1 MNKIIDFIKNRPYAA
16 VNLAGAALILLTF
29 FFEGLASFGLA
40 ALLLAV
46 IMRSFLPILL
56 IILAIINIAAFF
68 TVDNFKTVPGIILTV
83 FGGSIGAIL
92 AVRDTGDDFPAHKA
106 VKIIFLIKMW
116 LAVWLFFGF
125 LLYEFGL
132 YDFSIFPN

>member
-16 VNLAGAALILLTF
+16 VNLVGAVLVLLTF
-29 FFEGLASFGLA
+29 FFEELASFGLA
-40 ALLLAV
+40 ALILLAF
-46 IMRSFLPILL
+46 IISFLPILL
-56 IILAIINIAAFF
+56 IILVIINIAAFF

-83 FGGSIGAIL
+83 LGGSIGAIL
-92 AVRDTGDDFPAHKA
+92 AVCDTGEDFPAHKA

-116 LAVWLFFGF
+116 LAVWLFVGF
-125 LLYEFGL
+125 LSYEFGL

>member
-16 VNLAGAALILLTF
+16 VNLAGAAIVLLTF

-56 IILAIINIAAFF
+56 IILVIINIAAFF
-68 TVDNFKTVPGIILTV
+68 TVYSFKTVPGIILTIL
-83 FGGSIGAIL
+83 GGSIGAIL

-106 VKIIFLIKMW
+106 VKIIFLIKVW
-116 LAVWLFFGF
+116 LAVWLFVGF
-125 LLYEFGL
+125 LSYEFGL

>member
-16 VNLAGAALILLTF
+16 VNLAGAALVLLTF

-56 IILAIINIAAFF
+56 IILVIINIAAFF
-68 TVDNFKTVPGIILTV
+68 TVYSFKTVPGIILTIL
-83 FGGSIGAIL
+83 GGSIGAIL
-92 AVRDTGDDFPAHKA
+92 AVRDTGEDFPAHKA
-106 VKIIFLIKMW
+106 VKIIFLIKVW
-116 LAVWLFFGF
+116 LAVWLFVGF
-125 LLYEFGL
+125 LLYGVGL

>member
-1 MNKIIDFIKNRPYAA
+1 MNKIIDLIKNRPYAA
-16 VNLAGAALILLTF
+16 VNLAGAALVILTF
-29 FFEGLASFGLA
+29 FFEGLASFGLV

-56 IILAIINIAAFF
+56 IILVIINITAFF

-83 FGGSIGAIL
+83 LGGSIGAIL

-116 LAVWLFFGF
+116 LAVWLFVGF
-125 LLYEFGL
+125 LSYEFGL
-132 YDFSIFPN
+132 YDFSIFPI

>member
-29 FFEGLASFGLA
+29 FFEELAAFGLA
-40 ALLLAV
+40 TLLILAF
-46 IMRSFLPILL
+46 IISFLPILL
-56 IILAIINIAAFF
+56 IILVIINITAFF
-68 TVDNFKTVPGIILTV
+68 TIYNFKTVPGIILTV
-83 FGGSIGAIL
+83 LGGSIGAIL
-92 AVRDTGDDFPAHKA
+92 AVRKTGNDFPANEA

-116 LAVWLFFGF
+116 LALWLFVGF
-125 LLYEFGL
+125 LSYEFGL

>member
-16 VNLAGAALILLTF
+16 VNLAGSALVLLTF

>member
-16 VNLAGAALILLTF
+16 VNLAGAAIVLLTF

-56 IILAIINIAAFF
+56 IILVIINIAAFF
-68 TVDNFKTVPGIILTV
+68 TVYSFKTVPGIILTIL
-83 FGGSIGAIL
+83 GGSIGAIL
-92 AVRDTGDDFPAHKA
+92 AVRDTGEDFPAHKA
-106 VKIIFLIKMW
+106 VKIIFLIKVW
-116 LAVWLFFGF
+116 LAVWLFVGF
-125 LLYEFGL
+125 LSYEFGL